1 MATNIH
7 LTSDDPFDILDDDEQ
22 NVDLNEDQESILEE
36 YNHDIDF
43 DYTNANLDEEE
54 IIIDKMNPPDQ
65 LVQQR
70 VLSQKSSQL
79 LTDTEHDSTRNNLKR
94 SQSTLSTLDIVWKK
108 IRNWDDRKIQHEDI
122 IDYWERLNGVFDHTM
137 THHILNTT
145 TTTMSIEDLRDLA
158 VLKNN
163 IAKINLSKKL
173 WIVYLKSGT
182 GQWETCESK
191 NTTVNRQIWSTVI
204 TSMIPSKLSTM
215 NMMNQTI
222 NEHKICEMAIDEH
235 LQELDEQLEQ
245 YHADY
250 IEKKN
255 SLIGFSDQ
263 IENVIQTFV
272 EQHSIVPLEMR
283 LNSKL
288 IVYECDYENRLLE
301 RKYVQLKPTDT
312 QIQIQKHL
320 SDLKD
325 THLKSKYDW
334 IELKQRV
341 LCNKPTQMIHNKAL
355 TMVIPWTFES
365 TQDHRIHQQQIDEGD
380 KELQAKMTDLMV
392 QSIIEAERKIYENE
406 ELLNKELRRVSVYNQ
421 ATNQG
426 LITESM
432 LDIINQRFNML
443 DKKYDSMSKFK
454 INYYFRNHYDIT
466 TDTTILS
473 NIRFSPTMIM
483 ASPSHLFTDQQ
494 LKLLNRGPTYA
505 PPYQTYVVTPSF
517 DDGSSS
523 INTMIHQQYK
533 ILQHDLNILYAK
545 HNVNTAKSMFISKEI
560 KEIYTSTF
568 SLPLPIGL
576 YQRALYEH
584 NLIQTIQ
591 EQLKHYDLILRRTA
605 DQRNVFYLD
614 DRSHFEQKSHE
625 YMEKTNI
632 FQLCELI
639 DKQNIQSQQEYLTK
653 TINSLNQ
660 DLEMIV
666 GDRKKFKDIL
676 NRICGKIEQTN
687 LPYLYFLPD
696 ISQRENNLLLQPVI
710 ASQKSATSRLA
721 SYLEQSLR
729 PMIQAFISSNI
740 FRNGTDFIQKLNQYF
755 EDDNG
760 KRLRSTTKFVT
771 IKILNFP
778 HMVSHDIMLNAFQ
791 DFLRDYIIVPDIEN
805 LSLGKIFRLTSVF
818 LHNNR
823 FYYNNKIY
831 RFVKGGPISLP
842 FMETLTNMYLFQCFK
857 SLAQTTVL
865 KNEFYG
871 RYKDQIIF
879 TWNEQFDQLNS
890 ILKTIRTE
898 NINLKFDINIASN
911 VRFLNAYI
919 ENQHG
924 ILYSR
929 VDHNSAMQ
937 PYTLPYVIG
946 HSKVSYSHWF
956 RLALIRAVRYCT
968 SVIDFNQERVYLEV
982 TWLANGYSLKFIE
995 KRINHFYSHFDAV
1008 SLRTCLNENVY
1019 KKLRHRLFNFIHE
1032 QRSYLKNNEEL
1043 DKKNERVQLTYLY
1056 EFGPKGQF
1064 NQRLQEVLS
1073 RNLKTTNNTSSK
1085 TNPIKIKMMTK
1096 HQHSLNALF
1105 SERNPLHNLSKKF

>member
-1 MATNIH
+1 MATNSIH
-7 LTSDDPFDILDDDEQ
+7 LTSDDPFDILDDDDEE
-22 NVDLNEDQESILEE
+22 NVDLNEDLESILEE

-54 IIIDKMNPPDQ
+54 MIIDKTNALDQ
-65 LVQQR
+65 IVEQR
-70 VLSQKSSQL
+70 VLSQKFSQL
-79 LTDTEHDSTRNNLKR
+79 LTDNEQDSTINNLKR
-94 SQSTLSTLDIVWKK
+94 SQSTLSTPDIVWKK

-122 IDYWERLNGVFDHTM
+122 IDYWEQLNDTFDHTM

-145 TTTMSIEDLRDLA
+145 TTTTISIEDLRDLA

-182 GQWETCESK
+182 GQWETRESK

-215 NMMNQTI
+215 SMMNQTK
-222 NEHKICEMAIDEH
+222 NEHKICEMIIEEH
-235 LQELDEQLEQ
+235 LQEFDEQLER

-263 IENVIQTFV
+263 IENAIQTFV

-325 THLKSKYDW
+325 THIKSKYDL
-334 IELKQRV
+334 IELKQRI
-341 LCNKPTQMIHNKAL
+341 LCNKPTQMIHDKAL

-365 TQDHRIHQQQIDEGD
+365 TQDNRIHQRQIDQGD

-392 QSIIEAERKIYENE
+392 QSIIEAEHKIYENE
-406 ELLNKELRRVSVYNQ
+406 ELLNKEVQRVSVYNQ
-421 ATNQG
+421 ATNEG
-426 LITESM
+426 LITKTM
-432 LDIINQRFNML
+432 LDIINRRFNMI
-443 DKKYDSMSKFK
+443 DKKYDSMLKFK

-483 ASPSHLFTDQQ
+483 ASPSHLFTDEQ
-494 LKLLNRGPTYA
+494 LKLLNRGPTYV
-505 PPYQTYVVTPSF
+505 PPYQAYVITPPLDES
-517 DDGSSS
+517 SSS

-533 ILQHDLNILYAK
+533 LLQHDLSVLYAK
-545 HNVNTAKSMFISKEI
+545 HNVNTAQSMFISKEI
-560 KEIYTSTF
+560 KELYTTTF
-568 SLPLPIGL
+568 SIPLPSGL

-614 DRSHFEQKSHE
+614 DRSHFEQKSLE

-632 FQLCELI
+632 FQLCEII
-639 DKQNIQSQQEYLTK
+639 DKQNIQSKQEYLAK

-660 DLEMIV
+660 DFEMII
-666 GDRKKFKDIL
+666 GDTKKFKDTL
-676 NRICGKIEQTN
+676 NRICGKIEQTD

-710 ASQKSATSRLA
+710 TTRKSATSRLA

-740 FRNGTDFIQKLNQYF
+740 FRNGTDFIRKLNQYF
-755 EDDNG
+755 EDDNE
-760 KRLRSTTKFVT
+760 KRLRPTTKFVT

-831 RFVKGGPISLP
+831 RFVKGGPMSLP

-857 SLAQTTVL
+857 TLAKTTIL

-879 TWNEQFDQLNS
+879 TWTGQLDELNS
-890 ILKTIRTE
+890 ILKTIRAE

-924 ILYSR
+924 IIYSR
-929 VDHNSAMQ
+929 VDHNSTIQ

-968 SVIDFNQERVYLEV
+968 SATDFNQERVYLEV
-982 TWLANGYSLKFIE
+982 TWLANGYSLEFIE
-995 KRINHFYSHFDAV
+995 KRINHFFTHFDVV
-1008 SLRTCLNENVY
+1008 SLRTCLDQQVY
-1019 KKLRHRLFNFIHE
+1019 KKLRHRLFNFIFE
-1032 QRSYLKNNEEL
+1032 QRRYLEKQREL
-1043 DKKNERVQLTYLY
+1043 DAKNQYVQLTYSY
-1056 EFGPKGQF
+1056 EFGPKRKF
-1064 NQRLQEVLS
+1064 NRKIKEILLKNLQ
-1073 RNLKTTNNTSSK
+1073 SSK
-1085 TNPIKIKMMTK
+1085 TNQIEIKLSTK
-1096 HQHSLNALF
+1096 HQHSLNAL
-1105 SERNPLHNLSKKF
+1105 LSKQKPSHTLI